1 MENQVI
7 SIIPARGGSKG
18 IPGKNIKNLRGKPLI
33 QYSIEQSLE
42 VESIDR
48 TIVSTDDKEISTV
61 AKKGGAEV
69 IERPTELATDKSLV
83 IDAIR
88 HTVRELEKD
97 GSGVSIIVVL
107 EPTSPI
113 RDIDVIKK
121 SISILKEG
129 RADSVATFSETDLP
143 PHRMWNITDKKV
155 EPFFEGANPWL
166 PRQSQP
172 KAYKL
177 NGQVYAL
184 TKDILFENDEDIS
197 LLLGKKYPIITPKET
212 AVDIDTEIDF
222 KMIEYLMEEKHH
234 G

>member
-1 MENQVI
+1 
-7 SIIPARGGSKG
+7 
-18 IPGKNIKNLRGKPLI
+18 LI
-33 QYSIEQSLE
+33 QYSIEQSIR
-42 VESIDR
+42 VDSIDR
-48 TIVSTDDKEISTV
+48 TIVSTDDKEISKV
-61 AKKGGAEV
+61 AKESGAEV
-69 IERPTELATDKSLV
+69 IERPKKLAADRSLV

-88 HTVRELEKD
+88 YTVRELERD
-97 GSGVSIIVVL
+97 GTSVSIIVVL

-121 SISILKEG
+121 SIFILKEG

-143 PHRMWNITDKKV
+143 PHRMWNITDEKV
-155 EPFFEGANPWL
+155 ETFFEGANPWL

-184 TKDILFENDEDIS
+184 TKDILFENDDAIS

-222 KMIEYLMEEKHH
+222 KIIEYLMEEKHY